1 MTSPYSGEGLALVVR
16 EKCNSLKPF
25 SSSVTVTST
34 DDYVSFI
41 INYENNVIGKKLLS
55 GQMILINPA
64 PVPIN
69 IVASDNDF
77 NFNLIPF
84 INTSTFEQGLI
95 IYITGVF
102 KKCNYSSREIQYFIP
117 STTNKSIIDNFSS
130 RALKGEEL
138 DKLLESDPVLK
149 KLYNKSNK

>member
-1 MTSPYSGEGLALVVR
+1 MTSAYSGEGQALVVR

-34 DDYVSFI
+34 DDFVSFI

-84 INTSTFEQGLI
+84 ITPSGQGLI

-102 KKCNYSSREIQYFIP
+102 KKCNYSSREIQYVIP
-117 STTNKSIIDNFSS
+117 SATNKSIIDNFSS

-138 DKLLESDPVLK
+138 DKLLKSDPVLK